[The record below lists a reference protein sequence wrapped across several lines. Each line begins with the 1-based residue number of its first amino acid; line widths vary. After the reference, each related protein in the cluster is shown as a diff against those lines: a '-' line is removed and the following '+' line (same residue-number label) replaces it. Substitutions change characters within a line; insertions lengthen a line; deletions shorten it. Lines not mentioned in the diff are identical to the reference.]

1 MSPSPKQTGRRAAR
15 REALFVLYQW
25 DLTGRPVESQPDEID
40 PFARELAETVVG
52 REPELDRRIDEVSEG
67 WPADRLGVLERN
79 ILRIGIAELEG
90 DCRGSCAGEAI
101 RVPGG
106 REARQRDPGARGR
119 GAGRVSE
126 QADPLDRA
134 AELLDQLEVARARLE
149 QTEDPD
155 TAVELLTEIT
165 ELAKEA
171 HAEIER
177 ARREADAQ
185 S

>member
-1 MSPSPKQTGRRAAR
+1 M
-15 REALFVLYQW
+15 
-25 DLTGRPVESQPDEID
+25 
-40 PFARELAETVVG
+40 
-52 REPELDRRIDEVSEG
+52 
-67 WPADRLGVLERN
+67 
-79 ILRIGIAELEG
+79 
-90 DCRGSCAGEAI
+90 
-101 RVPGG
+101 
-106 REARQRDPGARGR
+106 
-119 GAGRVSE
+119 SE